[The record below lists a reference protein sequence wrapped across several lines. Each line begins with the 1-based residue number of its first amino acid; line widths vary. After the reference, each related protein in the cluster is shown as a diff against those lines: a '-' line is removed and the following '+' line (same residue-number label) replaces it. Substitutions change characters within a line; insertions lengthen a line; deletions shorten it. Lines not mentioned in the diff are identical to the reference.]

1 MYLHT
6 ATQKTPTQLINR
18 LTEVERGQIR
28 AANDDRLEYLR
39 QTAFASDMI
48 SESDMKI
55 VRTELRAEFAEASK
69 SMTFGR
75 TWNF

>member
-6 ATQKTPTQLINR
+6 ATPKTPTQLISR

-39 QTAFASDMI
+39 QTEFASDMI
-48 SESDMKI
+48 SEPDMQT
-55 VRTELRAEFAEASK
+55 VRAVLRAEFAEASK
-69 SMTFGR
+69 TMTFGR